1 MIIHHIAPKNK
12 SDWHPLWLKCYES
25 WRKVFDNKYEFKLWN
40 DKEDIDRLVK
50 NNYNKYYNIYRT
62 FPAHIMKIDF
72 ARLCILHSYGGIY
85 SDMDVFCYKDFT
97 DYFNGESENY
107 LLEAPYGDIP
117 IENALMVSL
126 NLNSKFFEFCIKES
140 VDSYL
145 KLSKTMKITYPW
157 DNKTNRE
164 LILNTAG
171 PKLIYNS
178 AVKYGIKKIGI
189 LNGKLFNNHGM
200 SYDKS
205 FYTKH
210 ILTGVWGKEAINHLK
225 KQFKT
230 NNEKCKTFS
239 DFKNHVYMK
248 DVKRYAN
255 MSNVTMNTFDFYTDY
270 TNGKYL
276 K

>member
-1 MIIHHIAPKNK
+1 MIIHFIAPKEK
-12 SDWHPLWLKCYES
+12 SEWHFLWHKCHNS
-25 WRKVFDNKYEFKLWN
+25 WKNVFFNFEFKLWN

-50 NNYNKYYNIYRT
+50 TNYSKYYDIYKS
-62 FPAHIMKIDF
+62 FPVHIMKIDF
-72 ARLCILHSYGGIY
+72 ARLCILHNYGGIY
-85 SDMDVFCYKDFT
+85 TDMDVFCYNNFM
-97 DYFNGESENY
+97 DYLNGKVEEY

-117 IENALMVSL
+117 IENALMISL
-126 NLNSKFFEFCIKES
+126 NKNSKFFEFCIKES

-178 AVKYGIKKIGI
+178 AVKYGIEKIGI

-255 MSNVTMNTFDFYTDY
+255 MSNVTINTFDFYTDY